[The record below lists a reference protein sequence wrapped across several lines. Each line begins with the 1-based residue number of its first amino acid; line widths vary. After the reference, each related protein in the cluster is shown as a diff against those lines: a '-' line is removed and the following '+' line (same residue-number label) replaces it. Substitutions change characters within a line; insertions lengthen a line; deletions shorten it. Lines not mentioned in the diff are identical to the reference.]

1 MAGPG
6 GHIAERLQAYLA
18 GTLTPDARAAADSH
32 LAACPSCREERDLLA
47 AALPILGPVP
57 AFEPRA
63 GFAARVALNA
73 RDARTPFVQWL
84 RFSLGGLAVACAV
97 GLAVVA
103 TLPSH
108 RPADEVMVA
117 QRLELFEDLAVVQHQ
132 ESLEDL
138 EVVAVLH
145 TLGPEARP

>member
-1 MAGPG
+1 MPG

-18 GTLTPDARAAADSH
+18 GTLAPSERAVAESH
-32 LAACPSCREERDLLA
+32 LTTCAECRDERDLLA
-47 AALPILGPVP
+47 AALSIMRPLP

-73 RDARTPFVQWL
+73 RDTRAPFAQWL
-84 RFSLGGLAVACAV
+84 RFSLGGLAVACAA

-103 TLPSH
+103 TLPAH
-108 RPADEVMVA
+108 RHSDEVMVA
-117 QRLELFEDLAVVQHQ
+117 QRLDLFEDLAVVQHQ
-132 ESLEDL
+132 QSLEDL
-138 EVVAVLH
+138 EVVEVLH